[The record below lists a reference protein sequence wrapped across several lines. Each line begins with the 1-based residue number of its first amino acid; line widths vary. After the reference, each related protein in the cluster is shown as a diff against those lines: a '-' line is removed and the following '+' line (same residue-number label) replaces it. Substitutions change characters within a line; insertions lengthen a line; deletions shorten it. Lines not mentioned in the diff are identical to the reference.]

1 MTGGIIIN
9 KLLASVFSIA
19 LLITTVFI
27 IDSREV
33 QADTAKESLTILFT
47 HDLHDNF
54 LPFEVEREKEKITV
68 GGYARLKSAIVAQRE
83 KDPDAILVDAGDFAM
98 GTLFQTIYT
107 TDAPGLKMMGQM
119 GYDATT
125 LGNHEFDFRA
135 VGLAKSLRVAKESGE
150 KIPDIVASNVTF
162 PTDDDGNIPSDLQA
176 LHEAMDEYEVKDY
189 IVIERK
195 GIKIGIFGLVG
206 EEAAGNAPMSGV
218 TFDDTIESAKKMVT
232 ALKDKEDVD
241 LIVALSHSG
250 TSEIPS
256 QSEDELI
263 AKGVPEID
271 VIVSGHS
278 HTTLPEPII
287 VGNTILGSTGEYGE
301 NLGVLNITQGKNG
314 RWTLDDYNLRRIDE
328 SLPADPAIAKT
339 IEGYKESIQKN
350 YLDDFDMEFDEV
362 LGYSPFDF
370 TPFSDL
376 GLIQKEEPIG
386 NLIGDSFIHMIEQL
400 EGDDYEPIAAAVM
413 PVGTIRNTFSKG
425 DITVSDVFNVDSLGI
440 GRDEISGY
448 PLLDIY
454 LTGKEL
460 KTVAEVDASITPIM
474 NEVQLYI
481 AGLSYTF
488 NTKRFIF
495 NKVTDINLQE
505 FDGTEEVIDDD
516 KLYRVIGGLYSV
528 QMLPFVNEKSFGIL
542 SVVPKDKDGK
552 PVEDFEDQIIYMNGD
567 QEIKEWYAIA
577 NYIKSFEQVDGVA
590 QLPAYYD
597 ELHDRKVV
605 EHDSNVLAILKNP
618 NGIIL
623 TVYAVVIGFI
633 VLVTLL
639 VVFIVKRRKRR
650 KATVL

>member
-1 MTGGIIIN
+1 MRGGIAIN
-9 KLLASVFSIA
+9 KLLVRALSVI
-19 LLITTVFI
+19 LLVATVFI
-27 IDSREV
+27 IDTTEGS
-33 QADTAKESLTILFT
+33 ADSAKESITILFT

-68 GGYARLKSAIVAQRE
+68 GGYARLQSAIVEQRE
-83 KDPDAILVDAGDFAM
+83 IDPDAILVDAGDFAM

-135 VGLAKSLRVAKESGE
+135 VGLAKSLRAAKDSGE
-150 KIPDIVASNVTF
+150 KLPEIVASNVTF

-189 IVIERK
+189 MVIERK

-218 TFDDTIESAKKMVT
+218 TFDDTIESSKAMVKT
-232 ALKDKEDVD
+232 LKDKENVD

-250 TSEIPS
+250 TSEIPA

-263 AKGVPEID
+263 AKSVPEID

-301 NLGVLNITQGKNG
+301 NLGVLNITQGDNG

-339 IEGYKESIQKN
+339 IEEYKEAIQEK
-350 YLDDFDMEFDEV
+350 YLDDFEMEFDEV
-362 LGYSPFDF
+362 LGNTPFDF

-376 GLIQKEEPIG
+376 GLIQIEEPIG
-386 NLIGDSFIHMIEQL
+386 NLIGDSFIHMIQQL

-448 PLLDIY
+448 PLLNIY

-495 NKVTDINLQE
+495 NKVTDINLQA

-516 KLYRVIGGLYSV
+516 KLYRVVGGLYSV

-577 NYIKSFEQVDGVA
+577 NYIKSFDQVDGVA
-590 QLPAYYD
+590 QVPTYYD

-605 EHDSNVLAILKNP
+605 EHDSNILAVLKNP

-623 TVYAVVIGFI
+623 TVYAVVLGLI

-639 VVFIVKRRKRR
+639 VVFIIKRRKRK
-650 KATVL
+650 KAAAA